1 MIGSIIGAA
10 ASLGSMIA
18 GGIGGAK
25 ENRKRNQL
33 LQAERDRI
41 NNEYNQDYYADYMNR
56 SDVQSLM
63 RNLREMQKT
72 KNQNVQSAAAITGAT
87 PEAVTAEKQSN
98 NTALENAAGNIAAN
112 SDSYKQGIRDRYNA
126 QLSGLNSQYYANS
139 QARSQNYQN
148 LVRNGISGLA
158 GAVGTGVDQLTSV
171 APNTASAAIAAN
183 NLAAP
188 AVPKLNVSTPK
199 IPTKVGAI

>member
-1 MIGSIIGAA
+1 MIGAIIGAA
-10 ASLGSMIA
+10 ASLGSMVA
-18 GGIGGAK
+18 GGIGSAK

-56 SDVQSLM
+56 SDVQSLISK
-63 RNLREMQKT
+63 LREMQKT

-112 SDSYKQGIRDRYNA
+112 ADSYKQGIRDRYNA
-126 QLSGLNSQYYANS
+126 QLSGINNQYYANS
-139 QARSQNYQN
+139 QARTQNYQN
-148 LVRNGISGLA
+148 MIRNGISGLA
-158 GAVGTGVDQLTSV
+158 GAVGTGVDQLTSS
-171 APNTASAAIAAN
+171 ANTANAAIAAN
-183 NLAAP
+183 KLAAP
-188 AVPKLNVSTPK
+188 PIPKLNVTTPK
-199 IPTKVGAI
+199 IPTKFGAL